1 MRRAADV
8 IGMFIGWLN
17 SDRTYQMANPARFK
31 MRKTRKM
38 RSSSILF
45 RCKYSGLDLNYTKTD
60 ITV

>member
-1 MRRAADV
+1 
-8 IGMFIGWLN
+8 MFIGWLN